1 VLQFAAAGAAVLQLR
16 FVELDAAHDVD
27 IHVRSSFTAD
37 VGTWI
42 LKEEFVFEAAAV
54 AGVAHR
60 ERETLYAGRD
70 ADKARENRL
79 RRVAARQGLNLMKSR
94 ARDPQAP
101 DYGTYMLTDP
111 ATNFLVTS
119 GLQTGYGLSLDDVE
133 RALHRGDYPGV
144 YRTDETTPGGE
155 AVYTTSRGGR
165 FVSAKVAAIAAHFE
179 RRERAAA
186 ITAITAD
193 LTLRALPADADDAE
207 RAQAYDRPM
216 GEVIREADQEVGIVV
231 ELAHLAATAI
241 SLLALES
248 DCTPLEYMQK
258 IAMWDTR
265 IDALDDDEPP
275 TSAGAVA
282 APRTR

>member
-1 VLQFAAAGAAVLQLR
+1 MHLR
-16 FVELDAAHDVD
+16 EVELDAAHDVD

-37 VGTWI
+37 VGAWI
-42 LKEEFVFEAAAV
+42 LKEEPVFEDPAV

-60 ERETLYAGRD
+60 ERETLYAVRD

-79 RRVAARQGLNLMKSR
+79 RREAARQGLHLMKSR

-101 DYGTYMLTDP
+101 DFGTYMLTDP

-119 GLQTGYGLSLDDVE
+119 GLPTGYGLSLDDVE

-144 YRTDETTPGGE
+144 YRTDETTPSGE

-165 FVSAKVAAIAAHFE
+165 FVSSKVAAVAAHFE
-179 RRERAAA
+179 RQDRAAA
-186 ITAITAD
+186 IAAITAD
-193 LTLRALPADADDAE
+193 LALRALPADAGDAE

-216 GEVIREADQEVGIVV
+216 GEVIREANREVGIFV

-241 SLLALES
+241 SLLALERN
-248 DCTPLEYMQK
+248 CPPLEYVEK
-258 IAMWDTR
+258 VAMRNTL

-275 TSAGAVA
+275 TQAGAVA
-282 APRTR
+282 APRTP

>member
-1 VLQFAAAGAAVLQLR
+1 MTTFRKHLR
-16 FVELDAAHDVD
+16 EVELDAAHNVD

-42 LKEEFVFEAAAV
+42 LKEEPVFEAAAV

-60 ERETLYAGRD
+60 ERETLYA
-70 ADKARENRL
+70 DKARENRL
-79 RRVAARQGLNLMKSR
+79 RRVAARQGLYLMKSR
-94 ARDPQAP
+94 ARDPEAP
-101 DYGTYMLTDP
+101 DFGTYMLTDP
-111 ATNFLVTS
+111 STNFLVTS

-144 YRTDETTPGGE
+144 YRTDETTPSGE
-155 AVYTTSRGGR
+155 ALYTTSRGGR
-165 FVSAKVAAIAAHFE
+165 FVSAKVAAVAAHFE
-179 RRERAAA
+179 RRDRAAA

-216 GEVIREADQEVGIVV
+216 SEVIREADQEVGIFV

-241 SLLALES
+241 SLLALERN
-248 DCTPLEYMQK
+248 CTPLENLQK
-258 IAMWDTR
+258 IAMRNTR

-275 TSAGAVA
+275 TAAGAVA